1 MEKISVRWMLK
12 KIREHLEQQHK
23 AILQMRCFQG
33 AHCAGE
39 HYLTAYASS
48 DYTSDK
54 SQAWGTGI

>member
-12 KIREHLEQQHK
+12 KIREHLERQHK

-39 HYLTAYASS
+39 HYLTAYA
-48 DYTSDK
+48 
-54 SQAWGTGI
+54 